1 LTEKKT
7 KKERSIKVNSTLK
20 EIVYR
25 IYHKSGITNLEEF
38 IFLNKYGTKSI
49 DKSYVNV
56 KLKELFSKYRIR
68 VKGNVSTHTF
78 RKTLGRRVVEV
89 SNYSNESLVLLMEL
103 FGHSNMG
110 ITKRY
115 LGITKDEIHI
125 LTSRGPVEP
134 GPIRGDNVPA
144 ETPVQQNPLDREAIV
159 EIVRGLLAD
168 ILGIEPGEISEGQ
181 SFIEDLGAASM
192 ELIELVDKMEQ
203 EFAERSV
210 GFRIADE
217 DLEDLKT
224 VRDAV
229 DYVVDRVSGSS

>member
-1 LTEKKT
+1 MSRLGQNTTTSFIEWNDFISLITRLENDKEYKFCLLISIGVFTGVRISDLLTLKFSHILNEDVFLLTEKKT
-7 KKERSIKVNSTLK
+7 KKNRSIKVNSTLK
-20 EIVYR
+20 EIVQR
-25 IYHKSGITNLEEF
+25 IYNKSGLSNQDEL

-115 LGITKDEIHI
+115 LGITKDEIHNVYDC
-125 LTSRGPVEP
+125 LT
-134 GPIRGDNVPA
+134 
-144 ETPVQQNPLDREAIV
+144 
-159 EIVRGLLAD
+159 
-168 ILGIEPGEISEGQ
+168 
-181 SFIEDLGAASM
+181 F
-192 ELIELVDKMEQ
+192 
-203 EFAERSV
+203 
-210 GFRIADE
+210 
-217 DLEDLKT
+217 
-224 VRDAV
+224 
-229 DYVVDRVSGSS
+229 